1 MYVVSAVDLSERVRA
16 EERIKRSLQEK
27 EILLKEIHHRVKNN
41 LQVISSLL
49 NLQSEY
55 LSDRRGTE
63 MFMESQHRVK
73 SMALIHEKLYLSED
87 LARLDFADYVQA
99 LATSLFQSYR
109 ISPKVDLRVDVEDVS
124 LGIDQAIPCGLI
136 INELVS
142 NSLKHAFADGG
153 GELRID
159 LRQREQ
165 AVSLEISDDG
175 VGLPSDVDVQDS
187 KSLGLKLVNI
197 LVGQLKGSMQVHR
210 ESGTQFKIEFERRP
224 VAG

>member
-1 MYVVSAVDLSERVRA
+1 MVSAVDLSERVRA

-55 LSDRRGTE
+55 LPDRRGTE
-63 MFMESQHRVK
+63 MFTESQHRVK

-87 LARLDFADYVQA
+87 LGRLDFADYVQA
-99 LATSLFQSYR
+99 LAASLFQSYR
-109 ISPKVDLRVDVEDVS
+109 ISSQVALRVNVEEVS

-142 NSLKHAFADGG
+142 NSLKHAFADRG

-165 AVSLEISDDG
+165 AITLEISDDG
-175 VGLPSDVDVQDS
+175 VGLPGDVNVQDS

-197 LVGQLKGSMQVHR
+197 LVGQLKGTMQVHR
-210 ESGTQFKIEFERRP
+210 ESGTQFMVEFERRP
-224 VAG
+224 VVG

>member
-1 MYVVSAVDLSERVRA
+1 
-16 EERIKRSLQEK
+16 
-27 EILLKEIHHRVKNN
+27 LLKEIDHRVKNN

-55 LSDRRGTE
+55 LPDRRGKE
-63 MFMESQHRVK
+63 MFTESQHRVK

-87 LARLDFADYVQA
+87 LGRLDFADYIQA

-109 ISPKVDLRVDVEDVS
+109 ISPQVALSVNVEDVS

-165 AVSLEISDDG
+165 SISLEISDDG
-175 VGLPSDVDVQDS
+175 AGLPSDVDVQDS

-210 ESGTQFKIEFERRP
+210 ESGTQFKIEFEWRP
-224 VAG
+224 VAGQSLA